1 MELAVRLPAALR
13 TPSTL
18 AGYQQTLVVGGVAGL
33 EALPVGAERL
43 PVVSGRLGLR
53 FQASPSLMLAVF
65 GEYERNPNHVTFSAS
80 TAGAT
85 RRFAA
90 PDSLAVFSA
99 VRARL

>member
-1 MELAVRLPAALR
+1 
-13 TPSTL
+13 
-18 AGYQQTLVVGGVAGL
+18 
-33 EALPVGAERL
+33 
-43 PVVSGRLGLR
+43 
-53 FQASPSLMLAVF
+53 VF

>member
-1 MELAVRLPAALR
+1 
-13 TPSTL
+13 
-18 AGYQQTLVVGGVAGL
+18 
-33 EALPVGAERL
+33 L